1 MKKLFAAL
9 IASVLLIPALA
20 TSAVAGDPY
29 PGTVDTNTGIKMPSQ
44 VEAGEP
50 FKVTVS
56 VGTPAARADN
66 PCKGKFVVKITKG
79 KNTKKKSQN
88 TGGKSK
94 TFKFTLNKTGVWK
107 VQASFKPADNNPCQA
122 SKKKKSLQVTR

>member
-9 IASVLLIPALA
+9 IASVLMIPALA

-29 PGTVDTNTGIKMPSQ
+29 PGTVDTTTKFKAPDQ
-44 VEAGEP
+44 VEAGEQ

-56 VGTPAARADN
+56 VGAPAARADT

-79 KNTKKKSQN
+79 DMSKKKSSN
-88 TGGKSK
+88 TGGASK
-94 TFKFTLNKTGVWK
+94 TFKFALDKTGVWK
-107 VQASFKPADNNPCQA
+107 IHASFKPAKNNPCQP
-122 SKKKKSLQVTR
+122 SKKTKPIQVTK